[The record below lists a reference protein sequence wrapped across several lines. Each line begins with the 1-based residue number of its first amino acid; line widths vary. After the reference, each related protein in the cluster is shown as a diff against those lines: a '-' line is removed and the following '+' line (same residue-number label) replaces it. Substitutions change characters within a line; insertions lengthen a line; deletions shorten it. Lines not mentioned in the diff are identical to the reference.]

1 MYYFP
6 ETLLSVGLNKGVFQ
20 KYEGN
25 QRGKATINVNQK
37 KNDSTYVFYIKDCSY
52 WKVEGFA
59 TASFV
64 PRNLLFLSFLTS
76 SRAIIY
82 NFWQLLAPV
91 ELN

>member
-6 ETLLSVGLNKGVFQ
+6 ENLLSVGLNKGVFQ

-52 WKVEGFA
+52 
-59 TASFV
+59 
-64 PRNLLFLSFLTS
+64 
-76 SRAIIY
+76 
-82 NFWQLLAPV
+82 
-91 ELN
+91 